1 MAVVS
6 HGSGQGHLP
15 TARKQK
21 KTELYFLRSNGGF
34 SVNSIGSV
42 TSVHVPTAASMSAQV
57 SARPNKV
64 AGEPAPQVA
73 GVSKNALDVKQKE
86 KPDMLANLKAIEAQL
101 AERAKQAADVNSLDI
116 SYNKKLAELS
126 VKVEQQQTGD
136 LIRELKFKDY
146 KAMVY
151 GPHGYKGAYVDT
163 VA

>member
-1 MAVVS
+1 MN
-6 HGSGQGHLP
+6 
-15 TARKQK
+15 T
-21 KTELYFLRSNGGF
+21 
-34 SVNSIGSV
+34 ISV
-42 TSVHVPTAASMSAQV
+42 TSINVPTAASMSAQV

-86 KPDMLANLKAIEAQL
+86 KPDMLANIKAIEAQI
-101 AERAKQAADVNSLDI
+101 AERAKQAVDVNSLDI

-146 KAMVY
+146 KAMAY
-151 GPHGYKGAYVDT
+151 GQYGFKGAYVDT
-163 VA
+163 AA

>member
-1 MAVVS
+1 MN
-6 HGSGQGHLP
+6 
-15 TARKQK
+15 T
-21 KTELYFLRSNGGF
+21 
-34 SVNSIGSV
+34 ISV
-42 TSVHVPTAASMSAQV
+42 TSVNVPTAASMSQQV

-86 KPDMLANLKAIEAQL
+86 KPDMLATLKAIEAQI
-101 AERAKQAADVNSLDI
+101 AERAQQARDVNRLDI
-116 SYNKKLAELS
+116 SYNKKEALLS
-126 VKVEQQQTGD
+126 VKVQEQQTGD

-151 GPHGYKGAYVDT
+151 GPHGYKGAYIDV

>member
-1 MAVVS
+1 MNNIS
-6 HGSGQGHLP
+6 
-15 TARKQK
+15 
-21 KTELYFLRSNGGF
+21 
-34 SVNSIGSV
+34 SV
-42 TSVHVPTAASMSAQV
+42 TSVNVSHAANISAHISTQ
-57 SARPNKV
+57 PNKV

-73 GVSKNALDVKQKE
+73 GMSRNALEVKQRE
-86 KPDMLANLKAIEAQL
+86 KPDMLANIKAIEAQI

-126 VKVEQQQTGD
+126 VKIEQQQTGD

-151 GPHGYKGAYVDT
+151 GSHGYKGAYVDM